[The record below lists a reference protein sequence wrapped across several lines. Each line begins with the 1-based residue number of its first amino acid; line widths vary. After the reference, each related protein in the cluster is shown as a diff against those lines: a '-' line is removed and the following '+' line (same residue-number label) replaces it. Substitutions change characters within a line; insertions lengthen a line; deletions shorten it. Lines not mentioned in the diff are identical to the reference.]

1 MNPTPAPPAPPRVAA
16 IDAFRGLV
24 MLLMLAEVLEFAAVV
39 RNLDRAGKPVDGV
52 WRVLAHHQTHVPWV
66 GASLHDLIQPGF
78 SFLVGA
84 ALPFSLLARSSAG
97 QGFGRRCLH
106 ALWRSAVLVLLGVF
120 LASAGPGT
128 RQTNWV
134 FTNTLSQIGLGYF
147 FLFLLG
153 HLRPRWQWAALAAI
167 LVGYWAAFAV
177 YQPDAHLTP
186 AERGLKA
193 DWAHDA
199 EEFAGH
205 WNKNTNAG
213 MAADRWF
220 LNQFPRGRELA
231 YHPGGSTL
239 PTSPTWFLNV
249 LPREKRYAF
258 SYGGYVTLN
267 FVPTLA
273 TMVLG
278 LIAGGWLLRAGP
290 PAGKFVLLLGTGLA
304 LGAAGL
310 VLGAAGVCPVVKRI
324 WTPTWVLYSGG
335 WCFLFLAGFY
345 ALTDWVGYAGWAFP
359 LRVVGA
365 NSILAYCLDGLA
377 RDFLVRTVRVHVG
390 PDALGSLGPEY
401 EPFLTGAGVLAV
413 YWLILF
419 WLYRRRIF
427 LRV

>member
-1 MNPTPAPPAPPRVAA
+1 MTPTPAAPPRVAA

-39 RNLDRAGKPVDGV
+39 RNLDRAGKPVAEA
-52 WRVLAHHQTHVPWV
+52 WRVLAHHQTHVAWG

-84 ALPFSLLARSSAG
+84 ALPFSLLARSSLG
-97 QGFGRRCLH
+97 QSFARKSLH

-120 LASAGPGT
+120 LASANPGNK
-128 RQTNWV
+128 QTNWV

-153 HLRPRWQWAALAAI
+153 HVRPRWQWAALAVI
-167 LVGYWAAFAV
+167 LVGYWGAFAL
-177 YQPDAHLTP
+177 YQPDSHLTL
-186 AERGLKA
+186 AERGMKPG
-193 DWAHDA
+193 WEHDA
-199 EEFAGH
+199 DGFAAH

-213 MAADRWF
+213 MAFDRWF
-220 LNQFPRGRELA
+220 LNLF
-231 YHPGGSTL
+231 
-239 PTSPTWFLNV
+239 
-249 LPREKRYAF
+249 PREKPYTS

-267 FVPTLA
+267 FVPTLG
-273 TMVLG
+273 TMILG
-278 LIAGGWLLRAGP
+278 LIAGGWLMRAGP
-290 PAGKFVLLLGTGLA
+290 PVGKFVLLAGTGLA
-304 LGAAGL
+304 LLTAGL
-310 VLGAAGVCPVVKRI
+310 GLEAAGVCPVVKRI

-335 WCFLFLAGFY
+335 WCFLFLAAFY
-345 ALTDWVGYAGWAFP
+345 ALTDWAGTAGWTYP

-390 PDALGSLGPEY
+390 PNTLGAFGPEY
-401 EPFLTGAGVLAV
+401 EPFVTGVVVLAV
-413 YWLILF
+413 YWLILL

-427 LRV
+427 IRV